1 VTNSARW
8 KRYIVS
14 LSDDQYAGLCARR
27 AEYMREYWQRP
38 EVKARRNERRK
49 KIRARRH
56 QPWRQLE
63 QGAA

>member
-1 VTNSARW
+1 VTKDSARW

-38 EVKARRNERRK
+38 EVKSRRNETRK
-49 KIRARRH
+49 KSRARPP
-56 QPWRQLE
+56 QPSEERQ
-63 QGAA
+63 